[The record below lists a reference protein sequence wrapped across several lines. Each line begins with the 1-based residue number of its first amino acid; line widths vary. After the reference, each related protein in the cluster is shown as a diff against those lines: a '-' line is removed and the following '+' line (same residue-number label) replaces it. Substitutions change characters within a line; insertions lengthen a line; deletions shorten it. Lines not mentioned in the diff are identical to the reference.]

1 MRILAV
7 DPGEKRLGLA
17 LSDPGGRIAN
27 PLQVLAHLSRPIDAA
42 QIAQIAQEQEAGLI
56 VVGQAL
62 DSEGQPTPA
71 SRRSARLA
79 AAIRAQTGI
88 PVILW
93 DESHSTQ
100 AAQQA
105 RRAIGARRSQRGG
118 HLDELAAT
126 YILQTYLDWHAEQQ
140 PNPHQPAGSE
150 PE

>member
-17 LSDPGGRIAN
+17 ISDPGGLIAN
-27 PLQVLAHLSRPIDAA
+27 PLKVLVHISRAIDAA

-62 DSEGQPTPA
+62 DSDGQPTPA

-79 AAIRAQTGI
+79 AAIRAQTEI
-88 PVILW
+88 PVVLW

-105 RRAIGARRSQRGG
+105 RRAMGVKHSRRTG
-118 HLDELAAT
+118 HLDELAAAV
-126 YILQTYLDWHAEQQ
+126 ILQTYLDWQAEQSSSSH
-140 PNPHQPAGSE
+140 PMPG
-150 PE
+150 PEIP